1 MFEDI
6 TKVLLITDMD
16 GTFLPSSKIP
26 GQKTLD
32 AVNRFQRAGGRFSI
46 ATGRSLQASQQYFDS
61 ISVNCPIIMC
71 NGGMIYDINSKKQLY
86 DVYVPRETKD
96 VVRQILADNDY
107 VGCEVLRLDNV
118 YVPQLTPLEQRHLE
132 ICKVSDPVLC
142 GIDSIPDDW
151 YKVLFAVEPERMDEL
166 ISYVSEQ
173 GFEGVDFVRSA
184 NEYYEILPQ
193 NISKGYALKM
203 MREVCG
209 MQDLTFV
216 SVGDYNNDIEMI
228 IEADVGICPSNA
240 TDEVKKAADVVLERS
255 CEQDAVAAVVEM
267 IFDKVKY

>member
-6 TKVLLITDMD
+6 NKVLLITDMD
-16 GTFLPSSKIP
+16 GTFLPASKIP
-26 GQKTLD
+26 GRRTLQ
-32 AVNRFQRAGGRFSI
+32 AVERFQRAGGRFSI
-46 ATGRSLQASQQYFDS
+46 ATGRSLQASQQYFNS
-61 ISVNCPIIMC
+61 VSVNCPIIMC
-71 NGGMIYDINSKKQLY
+71 NGGMIYDINTKTQIY

-96 VVRQILADNDY
+96 IVRKILEDNDY

-118 YVPQLTPLEQRHLE
+118 YVPKLTPLEQKHLQ
-132 ICKVSDPVLC
+132 ICKVNKPVIC
-142 GIDSIPDDW
+142 DINSIPDDW

-166 ISYVSEQ
+166 IAYVAEK

-203 MREVCG
+203 MREVCN
-209 MQDLTFV
+209 MQDYTFV

-240 TDEVKKAADVVLERS
+240 TIEVKNAADIVLKQS
-255 CEQDAVAAVVEM
+255 CEQDAIAAVVDY
-267 IFDKVKY
+267 IFDKVK